1 MKMDFNS
8 ISRQKAWMR
17 GIQFKVESVG
27 EPQETQYG
35 FCQAITAT
43 DDRGMTECLNY
54 FFEFIE
60 AAVDPSEIGEQFYDV
75 KWDAKKQLY
84 KCIPSTPPVKNE
96 LKPDRPDW
104 EKINLGKCRHGILC
118 ALIQA
123 GSYQPYMLLRDEAQL
138 DAINKLAEFSMFG
151 KISLDNDNEV

>member
-1 MKMDFNS
+1 MKIDFNS
-8 ISRQKAWMR
+8 LSRQTAWMR
-17 GIQFKVESVG
+17 QVQFKIESVG

-35 FCQAITAT
+35 LCQAITAI
-43 DDRGMTECLNY
+43 DDRGVTECLNY
-54 FFEFIE
+54 FFELPE

-84 KCIPSTPPVKNE
+84 KFIPSTPPVKDE
-96 LKPDRPDW
+96 LKPDRPNW

-123 GSYQPYMLLRDEAQL
+123 GAYQPYMLLRDEAQL